1 MTLNNLENQLTLLTI
16 RCTGRR
22 RDTLIAGGIFLVFFL
37 SVFAFGMLDRLTGRA
52 LLFVSMMTVV
62 FGFAYLTAW
71 VKLQVV
77 KGSIEL
83 IETLLREEKQ

>member
-1 MTLNNLENQLTLLTI
+1 
-16 RCTGRR
+16 
-22 RDTLIAGGIFLVFFL
+22 
-37 SVFAFGMLDRLTGRA
+37 
-52 LLFVSMMTVV
+52 MMTVV